1 MLAYGLQFNFFFTL
15 HSHMCRME
23 RSSACRVVIQVPA
36 YVEQPGEEY
45 HVTSNN
51 RIIID
56 KDMTNWVDF
65 LAELDATVKHG
76 E

>member
-1 MLAYGLQFNFFFTL
+1 M
-15 HSHMCRME
+15 
-23 RSSACRVVIQVPA
+23 IQVPA

-45 HVTSNN
+45 HITSNN

-56 KDMTNWVDF
+56 KDTTNWVDF

-76 E
+76 EQQELHIILGQSLQ